1 MEDGWIDE
9 KKIGGWI
16 EGGWRER
23 REGERKVEE
32 WMGRW
37 MMDYEWTNDGG
48 MDEWIGGYVDGWLTG
63 R

>member
-1 MEDGWIDE
+1 
-9 KKIGGWI
+9 
-16 EGGWRER
+16 
-23 REGERKVEE
+23 
-32 WMGRW
+32 MGRW

>member
-1 MEDGWIDE
+1 MDGWIVE
-9 KKIGGWI
+9 KKVGGWI

-23 REGERKVEE
+23 EGERKVE

-48 MDEWIGGYVDGWLTG
+48 MDE
-63 R
+63 